1 MEENFEKSL
10 MNITFLTHY
19 IGYEKAAELAKYA
32 YKNKLNIKEAVLD
45 KGIFT
50 KDEIED
56 ILKNNLIKEK

>member
-1 MEENFEKSL
+1 MLFRSSPSIL
-10 MNITFLTHY
+10 SWPAD

-32 YKNKLNIKEAVLD
+32 YENRLNIKEAILD

-56 ILKNNLIKEK
+56 ILKNNLIKEQ